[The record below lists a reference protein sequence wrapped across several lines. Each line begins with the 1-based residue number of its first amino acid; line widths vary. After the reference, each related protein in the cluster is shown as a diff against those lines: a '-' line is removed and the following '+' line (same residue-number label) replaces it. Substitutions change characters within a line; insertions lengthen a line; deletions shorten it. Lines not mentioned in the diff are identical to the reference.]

1 MIELLPETNATRLD
15 LPELFGRTA
24 PLQVD
29 LGCGDGSFVR
39 RLAAQLPQKDFLGVE
54 RLLHR
59 VRAASRKTAG
69 LKNVQV
75 LRSETAFVVRNLLP
89 PNSVEAFYLLFPDP
103 WPKRRHHRRRLVTED
118 FLASIGTAL
127 TENGSLIIATDHA
140 EYFARIRELAAK
152 SKELIPFESTAEHE
166 FPMSTFEKRFRDA
179 GIPVQRLELR
189 KTCPVM

>member
-1 MIELLPETNATRLD
+1 MIEQLPETNATPLD
-15 LPELFGRTA
+15 LSELFGRTA

-39 RLAAQLPQKDFLGVE
+39 RLAAELPQKDFLAVE

-59 VRAASRKTAG
+59 VRAASRKTAA

-75 LRSETAFVVRNLLP
+75 LRSETAFVVRHLLP

-103 WPKRRHHRRRLVTED
+103 WPKRRHHRRRLVTEN
-118 FLASIGTAL
+118 FLASICTAL
-127 TENGSLIIATDHA
+127 AENGSLVIATDHA
-140 EYFARIRELAAK
+140 EYFARIRDLAAN
-152 SKELIPFESTAEHE
+152 SKELIPFEGRPGHE

-179 GIPVQRLELR
+179 GIPIQRLELR
-189 KTCPVM
+189 KTSPVM